1 MAQFQGVNINIS
13 GDASSV
19 EVTDALVSLNRS
31 MEYQFANLDSEN
43 VREIGGWLVGP
54 TELQSKSF
62 NVGMSTDVANPVRFW
77 AGGPKDTAPFRVLD
91 DGSIILEQGT
101 ISWGNVNRPTYTAA
115 DVGALA
121 TNAPE
126 LTYIGPNGIYTGVL
140 NANQINVGTL
150 TGFTI
155 QTSSNTAGARV
166 ILDQTGFRAY
176 DSSGGKR
183 FAIEQSGGGST
194 WHELKFYGEAGTQV
208 GYISPNNPAISIGT
222 MSGVAL
228 WLFGQNGLYLN
239 GGTPFFDF
247 NNVPIRG
254 FNANLTAVF
263 G

>member
-19 EVTDALVSLNRS
+19 EVTDALVALNRS

-43 VREIGGWLVGP
+43 VREIGGWQVGP

-62 NVGMSTDVANPVRFW
+62 NVGMSTDSTNLVRFW
-77 AGGPKDTAPFRVLD
+77 AGGSKDTAPFRVYD
-91 DGSIILEQGT
+91 DGSIVLDKGT
-101 ISWGNVNRPTYTAA
+101 ISWGNVNKPTYTAD

-121 TNAPE
+121 TDDPQ
-126 LTYIGPNGIYTGVL
+126 LTYIGPTGIYTGVL

-155 QTSSNTAGARV
+155 QTNANAASARIV
-166 ILDQTGFRAY
+166 LDQTGFRAY

-194 WHELKFYGEAGTQV
+194 WHELKFFDGAQV
-208 GYISPNNPAISIGT
+208 GYISPVSTSVSIGT

-228 WLFGQNGLYLN
+228 WLFGQNGLYIN
-239 GGTPFFDF
+239 GGTPFVDF
-247 NNVPIRG
+247 NGVQIRN